1 MSPGPRTVRTV
12 LGEIDAAELGRVDY
26 HEHLFQR
33 SPLLPGEDLD
43 DEAASTAEAA
53 SLRGSG
59 FATMVD
65 ATPTGLGRDPAGLAR
80 ISAATGLHVV
90 ATTGA
95 HREEHYGT
103 GHWLLEEPADRLA
116 ERFCA
121 DVTDGLPPED
131 GRAPARPVVPAASG
145 PVRAGVV
152 KAGLGYWRIGAFEG
166 RVLSAVAAT
175 WRRTGAAIMVHLE
188 HGSAAFELLARLAA
202 GGVPASAVCLAHVDR
217 NPDPGLHAE
226 LAAAGAYLGYDGWA
240 RSVRWPD
247 SVLLDCLLAAAAR
260 GAGPRLLI
268 GGDVARASRYRAY
281 GGLPGLA
288 HLGERVLPRLEAE
301 APPGLVDQLLVAN
314 PARWLAGTDGTGLDD
329 EPAEGAAR

>member
-1 MSPGPRTVRTV
+1 VSPGPRTVRTV
-12 LGEIDAAELGRVDY
+12 LGEVEAADLGRVDY

-43 DEAASTAEAA
+43 DEAASKAEAA

-80 ISAATGLHVV
+80 ISTATGLHVV

-95 HREEHYGT
+95 HREEHYGP

-116 ERFCA
+116 ARFCA
-121 DVTDGLPPED
+121 DVTDGLPAAD
-131 GRAPARPVVPAASG
+131 GPDPRGPAEPATG
-145 PVRAGVV
+145 RVRAGVV
-152 KAGLGYWRIGAFEG
+152 KAGVGYWRIGAFEG
-166 RVLSAVAAT
+166 RVLTAVAET
-175 WRRTGAAIMVHLE
+175 WRRTGAAVMVHLE
-188 HGSAAFELLARLAA
+188 HGSAGFEVLARLAA
-202 GGVPASAVCLAHVDR
+202 DAVPASAVCLAHVDR

-260 GAGPRLLI
+260 GAGSRLLL

-281 GGLPGLA
+281 GGMPGLA
-288 HLGERVLPRLEAE
+288 HLGERVLPRLEAA

-314 PARWLAGTDGTGLDD
+314 PARWLAGTDGSGLDD

>member
-1 MSPGPRTVRTV
+1 VSPGVRPVRTV
-12 LGEIDAAELGRVDY
+12 LGAVDAAGLGRVDY

-43 DEAASTAEAA
+43 DEAASTSEAA
-53 SLRGSG
+53 ELRGSG

-80 ISAATGLHVV
+80 ISTATGLHVV

-95 HREEHYGT
+95 HREEHYGS
-103 GHWLLEEPADRLA
+103 GHWLLEEPGERLA
-116 ERFCA
+116 DRFCA
-121 DVTDGLPPED
+121 DVTDGLPAQD
-131 GRAPARPVVPAASG
+131 GPGAAAPARTPTG

-152 KAGLGYWRIGAFEG
+152 KAGVGYWRVGPFER
-166 RVLSAVAAT
+166 RVLDAVAAT
-175 WRRTGAAIMVHLE
+175 WRRTGAAVMVHLE
-188 HGSAAFELLARLAA
+188 HGSAAFEVLGLLRAE
-202 GGVPASAVCLAHVDR
+202 GVPADAVCLAHVDR

-247 SVLLDCLLAAAAR
+247 AVLLDCLLAVAGR
-260 GAGPRLLI
+260 GAAERLLL

-281 GGLPGLA
+281 GGMPGLA
-288 HLGERVLPRLEAE
+288 YLGERVLPRLTAD
-301 APPGLVDQLLVAN
+301 APPGLVDLLLETN

-329 EPAEGAAR
+329 EPAEGAR